1 MRRLPVLLALLLL
14 APCGARVAQAQDETE
29 VDLALQ
35 ARLQLADS
43 YARAAQYD
51 RAIPLLEDLYHT
63 APEIRAIQ
71 QKLQEAYEAVK
82 RYDDVIALLDRTL
95 EHAPSPEMRAE
106 KARLVYLKGDEQA
119 AFALWEAVLA
129 GAPQEEHT
137 YRILYNSLIQVR
149 LLHRAADVLAHGRTH
164 VGNPQ
169 LFQIELAHL
178 YTLIGNHSGAMEEYL
193 GLLEHGE
200 SQLNYVRNQ
209 LLRSL
214 EREGALDASI
224 ATVEH
229 YVAEAPSH
237 RSYHDLL
244 AWLYMEAGRYQE
256 ALRETRILDQM
267 DPDRGPVLFNFAKR
281 AAEASAYDI
290 AMEAFDELLA
300 RDPDSPLAAE
310 AQLGL
315 ADMHLL
321 WAETTQER
329 SFDANR
335 NRLAAPHQEAALEAF
350 REFLQHFPHHD
361 RYAEVLH
368 RMGRLQQDVFHNL
381 GEAAAILVD
390 VIRNHA
396 DTEAA
401 SRARFDLG
409 RIAIARGNL
418 EEARTIFADL
428 VQTMRLGAI
437 AEEARYEQA
446 LIHFYRGELDIAA
459 VHLSDLDENTSTDTA
474 NDAIAL
480 RIMILDNRGPD
491 SLHAPLRMF
500 ARASLLLR
508 QRQSRQ
514 AIDAMDTLIDQYGAH
529 PIADDARFLRA
540 QALRTAGSTQEALVA
555 FGELPLVHPDSP
567 LCDQS
572 LFLVAE
578 IFDVDL
584 GDHARAVEAYTNML
598 VQYPGSP
605 LASATRLRIR
615 TLRGDGV

>member
-1 MRRLPVLLALLLL
+1 M
-14 APCGARVAQAQDETE
+14 AQAQDETE
-29 VDLALQ
+29 VDPALR
-35 ARLQLADS
+35 ARLQLADL

-63 APEIRAIQ
+63 APELRAIQ
-71 QKLQEAYEAVK
+71 QKLQQAYEAVK

-95 EHAPSPEMRAE
+95 KQAPSPEMRAE

-119 AFALWEAVLA
+119 AFALWEAVLES
-129 GAPQEEHT
+129 APFEEYT

-149 LLHRAADVLAHGRTH
+149 LLHRAADVLTRGRAH

-169 LFQIELAHL
+169 LFQIELAYL

-193 GLLEHGE
+193 ALLEHGE

-209 LLRSL
+209 LSRSL
-214 EREGALDASI
+214 KQEGALDASI
-224 ATVEH
+224 ATVERH
-229 YVAEAPSH
+229 IRDAPNH
-237 RSYHDLL
+237 RSYHHLL
-244 AWLYMEAGRYQE
+244 AWLYMEAGRYRE
-256 ALRETRILDQM
+256 ALRETRIIDQM
-267 DPDRGPVLFNFAKR
+267 NPDKGAVLFNFARR
-281 AAEASAYDI
+281 AAEAAAYDI
-290 AMEAFDELLA
+290 ALEAFDELLT

-315 ADMHLL
+315 VDMHLL

-329 SFDANR
+329 SFGANGT
-335 NRLAAPHQEAALEAF
+335 RLAAPHQEAALEAF
-350 REFLQHFPHHD
+350 REFLRRFPHHD
-361 RYAEVLH
+361 RYAEILH

-381 GEAAAILVD
+381 DEAAAIYSD
-390 VIRNHA
+390 VIRTHA

-409 RIAIARGNL
+409 RIAIARGRL
-418 EEARTIFADL
+418 EEARGIFAGL
-428 VQTMRLGAI
+428 VRTMRLGAI
-437 AEEARYEQA
+437 AEEARYQQA

-459 VHLSDLDENTSTDTA
+459 AHLSDLDENTSTDTA

-480 RIMILDNRGPD
+480 RIVILENRGPD
-491 SLHAPLRMF
+491 SLHTPLRMF
-500 ARASLLLR
+500 ARASLFLR
-508 QRQSRQ
+508 RHQSKH
-514 AIDAMDTLIDQYGAH
+514 AIAIMDTLISQYGGH

-555 FGELPLVHPDSP
+555 FGELPLVYPDSP
-567 LCDQS
+567 FCDQS

-578 IFDVDL
+578 ILDVDL
-584 GDHARAVEAYTNML
+584 GDHARAVEVYTHLL

-605 LASATRLRIR
+605 LAAATRLRIR